1 MSTAGAAGGGAA
13 PSGEPVEQ
21 PIKVGQRNCL
31 VDFYIQY
38 SVHMF
43 VPRMGGSVP
52 MVGHCKRE
60 AACQRM
66 GTVNGRQCANGC
78 SLYKGGSVPTDELST
93 EIRLSGHFFTQL
105 IR

>member
-78 SLYKGGSVPTDELST
+78 SL
-93 EIRLSGHFFTQL
+93 
-105 IR
+105 